1 MNRSAER
8 PMRILFVLEHPG
20 IGALVP
26 MLRLLHER
34 GHSIHLAARRVKSGH
49 SHNELQTLADECER
63 IDYTRLPS
71 GAGSKLAR
79 EVRLALDY
87 RRYLDPRFRD
97 TPKLRARAAKTAVRR
112 FDRVPSAV
120 LRAVE
125 RSLPP
130 PDYVTRH
137 LTEERPDVLLVTP
150 LVELGSRQADW
161 LRAAKR
167 LGIRT
172 GYPVFSWDN
181 LTNKGL
187 VRDEPDLVLVWNDLQ
202 AREAE
207 ELHGVS
213 PARIRITGAPVGD
226 PWFDWQPSRT
236 REELC
241 SDVGLD
247 PGQPIVLYV
256 CSSEFVAPNEVEF
269 VPRWVE
275 RVRSYGGLLAEAGYL
290 IRPYPD
296 TAQRWIA
303 AGLDRAQVSVWPRFG
318 ESPHDEASRRNYY
331 DEIHHAAAVV
341 GINTTAQIESAIVGR
356 PVHTILAE
364 EFSETQQ
371 GTLHFRYL
379 EADDFGLL
387 HVGHTWDEHAAQLEA
402 SLRGEG
408 DDGRNERFLRR
419 FVRPLGLDRSATE
432 LVADAI
438 EELGARPAPAP
449 EDAPSYAPLVRALTA
464 RLTTGSGSKR
474 EQTRMTSPAR
484 ELRRAVD
491 RLARG
496 KAPIVAGPWTGDEIG
511 ELLYWIPFLRW
522 AQTANIGLRERLY
535 IPRRAEHDAWYA
547 GIGAGTEAPAG
558 AEPLPPEL
566 VLAARS
572 ELARQDPGRRIQ
584 HRLLEFA
591 PLPGGAPYEGSYGV
605 EAYLAVLGGHPAK
618 VHGAEV
624 ANPDDLLVADTF
636 LARPPFGRL
645 QTDRPK
651 PAWER
656 LSELEEYE
664 ELMRMRQEH
673 LVPVQEP
680 LVLISQIQRSGGT
693 LLSQLF
699 DGHPEVH
706 AHPHEV
712 CIGKPHKWDWP
723 PLDLSAPET
732 WFATLHEPLLAEWIE
747 TGYVKDQTALRKQ
760 RDPDVLPFVF
770 SLKLQREIFER
781 CAAGAERQRDV
792 LDAYFTSYFNAWLDN
807 HNLYT
812 GAKKAVVGFTPRLA
826 MELDRVQ
833 RFFGAYPD
841 GLLVSIVRDPRG
853 WYASARRHRKYYADL
868 EQSIGLWRASTESAI
883 EAAERFGDR
892 VVILTYEQLLEDPE
906 AGVAGLAARIGI
918 APTPDLLVPTFNRL
932 PIRANSSEAVE
943 RTGILPERGTAY
955 RDVLERAEIRAIER
969 QAGDLYERAAALGSE
984 GAPISFAT

>member
-1 MNRSAER
+1 MK
-8 PMRILFVLEHPG
+8 ILFVLEHPG
-20 IGALVP
+20 VGPLVP
-26 MLRLLHER
+26 TLRVLHDR

-49 SHNELQTLADECER
+49 SHNELQALADECER
-63 IDYTRLPS
+63 ITYARLPS
-71 GAGSKLAR
+71 GADSKLAR

-87 RRYLDPRFRD
+87 RRYLDPRYRD
-97 TPKLRARAAKTAVRR
+97 TPKLRARAAKNATRR
-112 FDRVPSAV
+112 FDRVPTAA

-130 PDYVTRH
+130 PEYVTRY
-137 LTEERPDVLLVTP
+137 LAEERPDVLLVTP
-150 LVELGSRQADW
+150 LVDLGSRQADW

-167 LGIRT
+167 LGIRA

-207 ELHGVS
+207 ELHGIS
-213 PARIRITGAPVGD
+213 PARIRVTGAPVGD

-241 SDVGLD
+241 REVGLD
-247 PGQPIVLYV
+247 PDQPIVLYL

-269 VPRWVE
+269 VPRWIE
-275 RVRSYGGLLAEAGYL
+275 RLRAYGGPLAGAGYL

-296 TAQRWIA
+296 TAQRWVA
-303 AGLDRAQVSVWPRFG
+303 AGLDGPQVSVWPRFG

-331 DEIHHAAAVV
+331 DSIHHAAAVV
-341 GINTTAQIESAIVGR
+341 GINTTAQIESAIVAR
-356 PVHTILAE
+356 PVHTVLAE
-364 EFSETQQ
+364 EFSETQH

-387 HVGHTWDEHAAQLEA
+387 HVGRTWDEHAAQLEA

-419 FVRPLGLDRSATE
+419 FVRPLGLDRSATQ

-449 EDAPSYAPLVRALTA
+449 ERAPSYAPLVRALA
-464 RLTTGSGSKR
+464 PRLAGRSTEPRKKVRAGGPLRK
-474 EQTRMTSPAR
+474 
-484 ELRRAVD
+484 LRRTVD

-496 KAPIVAGPWTGDEIG
+496 RAPIVAGPWTGDEIG

-535 IPRRAEHDAWYA
+535 VPHGAERDAWYA
-547 GIGAGTEAPAG
+547 GIGTGAEAPAG
-558 AEPLPPEL
+558 AEPLSPEL

-591 PLPGGAPYEGSYGV
+591 PLPGGAPYEGPYGV
-605 EAYLAVLGGHPAK
+605 EAYLAVLAGQPAK
-618 VHGAEV
+618 VHGAES
-624 ANPDDLLVADTF
+624 ADPDDLLVADTF

-645 QTDRPK
+645 ETDRPK
-651 PAWER
+651 RPWER
-656 LSELEEYE
+656 LSEPEEYA
-664 ELMRMRQEH
+664 ELTRMRAEH
-673 LVPVQEP
+673 LVPVREP

-706 AHPHEV
+706 AHPHEI
-712 CIGKPHKWDWP
+712 CIGKPDKWDWP

-732 WFATLHEPLLAEWIE
+732 WFETLQEPLLAEWAE
-747 TGYVKDQTALRKQ
+747 TGYVKDQTVLRKGG
-760 RDPDVLPFVF
+760 RSDVFPFVF
-770 SLKLQREIFER
+770 SLRLQRELFER
-781 CAAGAERQRDV
+781 CAAGAERERDV

-807 HNLYT
+807 QNLYA
-812 GAKKAVVGFTPRLA
+812 GPKKAVVGFTPRLA
-826 MELDRVQ
+826 MEVERVE
-833 RFFGAYPD
+833 RLFAAYPD
-841 GLLVSIVRDPRG
+841 GLLLSIVRDPRG

-883 EAAERFGDR
+883 EAASRFSDR
-892 VVILTYEQLLEDPE
+892 VVVLTYEQLLDDPE
-906 AGVAGLAARIGI
+906 ATVSGLAARIGI
-918 APTPDLLVPTFNRL
+918 AVTPELLVPTFNGR

-943 RTGILPERGTAY
+943 RTGILRERGSAF
-955 RDVLERAEIRAIER
+955 RDVLGDDELAAIER
-969 QAGDLYERAAALGSE
+969 QAGDLYERAAALGRSE
-984 GAPISFAT
+984 TPVSFA